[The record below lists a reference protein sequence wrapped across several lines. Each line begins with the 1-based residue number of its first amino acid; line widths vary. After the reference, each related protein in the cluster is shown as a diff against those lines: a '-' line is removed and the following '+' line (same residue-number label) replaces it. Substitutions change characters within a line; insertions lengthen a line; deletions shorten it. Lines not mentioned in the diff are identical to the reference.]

1 MSAPSKPTTSLG
13 TRLGV
18 RAGLLFCLLVGSTT
32 VARGQGGQPIPSL
45 VYFTTMAP
53 YYDGDYVAAQQLFMG
68 AGTGAVKNAVFG
80 FWIDSICYQTMQGEC
95 FYQMGNH
102 AAAVVNYEVALRLF
116 LKFNDY
122 FLRVQFPPTIGIM
135 PPSQVAPVPW
145 YVTQRPTVLG
155 QYATQYNSFQGT
167 LNNNAAIMRGGV
179 VAPPVLVPVNI
190 REIVRCTCLALRR
203 WRELLGPTCP
213 HHELTR
219 ELVAA
224 LGLRP
229 ATPNH
234 WSETWVEL
242 ELALAHCAAGKTQ
255 TARKYLQNAE
265 LVAGQF
271 EHPFTCTVLL
281 ELGRLDLEAGD
292 YQSAAKNFLEA
303 SWSAAI
309 YQDFGVLEEALRYGA
324 LTHMLS
330 DGQMLYPPLVAATA
344 WAAAGKLR
352 QLNASLLLSAAENQS
367 MLNQPGLAAA
377 SLGSARVLVAAGD
390 MSRGKIGARMNY
402 LSALASYQLG
412 QREVGDVSLTA
423 ALAFQTLG
431 SMRIFHMGLVDKLWL
446 EREFTGFSDRNAVD
460 LFGQVLR
467 DPTPTDWAFDPLE
480 ALSTMTVPHPLFYE
494 HWFEAALERKSGGE
508 HQHLLEIVDRL
519 RRHRFLTT
527 TDMGGRVLNLRW
539 VLEAPHRDLD
549 AAILL
554 ERQTLM
560 TRYPAYAKRSQR
572 AKELQR
578 ELAGLPLVIDSEDET
593 QQEVAQQQQAK
604 LAELT
609 ALSNEQELLLRQM
622 ALRREACS
630 LVFPPLRETK
640 QVMELLPEGT
650 ALLTFFTTTR
660 YTYAFLMT
668 HDKYGYWDIKQKQPG
683 SFQKRLS
690 QLLWSLGNIEQLKE
704 LKLKNLTDTAW
715 KKPAHE
721 IYDLLIKGSKAEPT
735 KAFDELVIVPD
746 GLLWYV
752 PFEALQ
758 VSEGAVTKPLIANLR
773 VRYAPTVGLAVG
785 DRRRRPTSGN
795 TAVVVGRM
803 VPRGTAESEMVSAAY
818 DELAQAVPGA
828 VALRDRPP
836 ASGAVYSSLF
846 NRLIVLNEIGLTDEG
861 AYDWSPLQLDRGT
874 PGSTLGAWMSLP
886 WGSPNTVILPG
897 FRTPAERS
905 LKGVSL
911 DAPGDELFLSAC
923 GLMATGTR
931 TVLMSRWRTGGRSS
945 MDLVREFAQELPHTT
960 ASDAWQRSVQLVST
974 RQLDAENEPR
984 VKLTTQEEAPTAE
997 SPFFWAGYLLF
1008 DTGALPR
1015 TGDDEDDEA
1024 DADVNAVLANA
1035 KPPALPDAKAPEA
1048 KDPDPQ
1054 ALRPNADAAAMD
1066 EAPAAQAEPPVGRR
1080 AKRRAAARD
1089 EAQQRALPD
1098 DFEQAE
1104 GGFAMPADD
1113 PAALEEAGDEAKP
1126 KKRTRVPRAE
1136 RKKPPA
1142 KTKRPRTA
1150 P

>member
-1 MSAPSKPTTSLG
+1 MSAPSKPMTSPG
-13 TRLGV
+13 GRLGV
-18 RAGLLFCLLVGSTT
+18 RAGLLVCLLAGACG

-135 PPSQVAPVPW
+135 PPGQVPPVPW
-145 YVTQRPTVLG
+145 YVTQRATVLG

-292 YQSAAKNFLEA
+292 YASAAKNFLEA

-309 YQDFGVLEEALRYGA
+309 YQDFGVVEEALRYGA

-330 DGQMLYPPLVAATA
+330 EGQTFYPPLVAATT

-352 QLNASLLLSAAENQS
+352 QLNTSLLLSAAENQT
-367 MLNQPGLAAA
+367 MLEQPGLAAA

-390 MSRGKIGARMNY
+390 MLRGKIGARMNY
-402 LSALASYQLG
+402 LGALASYQLG
-412 QREVGDVSLTA
+412 ERDAGDVSLTA

-431 SMRIFHMGLVDKLWL
+431 SLRIFHMGLVDKLWL
-446 EREFTGFSDRNAVD
+446 EREITERNAVE

-467 DPTPTDWAFDPLE
+467 DPTPIDWAFDPLE

-494 HWFEAALERKSGGE
+494 HWFDAALERKSAGE

-519 RRHRFLTT
+519 RRHRFLST

-539 VLEAPHRDLD
+539 VLEAPRRELD

-560 TRYPAYAKRSQR
+560 TRYPAYARRSQR
-572 AKELQR
+572 AKELRR
-578 ELAGLPLVIDSEDET
+578 ELAALPLVIDSQDEA
-593 QQEVAQQQQAK
+593 QQEIAQQQQAK

-609 ALSNEQELLLRQM
+609 ALSNEQEVLLRQM

-650 ALLTFFTTTR
+650 ALLTFFTTSR

-668 HDKYGYWDIKQKQPG
+668 RDKYGYWDIKQKQPG

-690 QLLWSLGNIEQLKE
+690 QLLWSWGNIEQLKE
-704 LKLKNLTDTAW
+704 LKLKNLNDTGW
-715 KKPAHE
+715 KKPAHD
-721 IYDLLIKGSKAEPT
+721 IYDLLVKGSKAEPAE
-735 KAFDELVIVPD
+735 AFEELVIVPD

-758 VSEGAVTKPLIANLR
+758 VSEGAVMKPLLANLR

-803 VPRGTAESEMVSAAY
+803 VPRGAAENEIVAMAY

-828 VALRDRPP
+828 VALRDKPP
-836 ASGAVYSSLF
+836 TSSAVYSSLF
-846 NRLIVLNEIGLTDEG
+846 DRLIVLNEIGMTDEG
-861 AYDWSPLQLDRGT
+861 AYDWSPLQLDKGT

-886 WGSPNTVILPG
+886 WGGPNAVILPG

-911 DAPGDELFLSAC
+911 DAAGDELFLSTC

-931 TVLMSRWRTGGRSS
+931 TILMSRWRTGGRSS

-960 ASDAWQRSVQLVST
+960 ASDAWQRSVQLVTT

-984 VKLTTQEEAPTAE
+984 VKLSTQEEAPTAE
-997 SPFFWAGYLLF
+997 NPFFWAGYLLV

-1015 TGDDEDDEA
+1015 GDGEEEDDE
-1024 DADVNAVLANA
+1024 ADVNAVLAEGA
-1035 KPPALPDAKAPEA
+1035 KPPVLPNPNAPGAKPPEA
-1048 KDPDPQ
+1048 KEPEPP
-1054 ALRPNADAAAMD
+1054 ANAAPAAIDM
-1066 EAPAAQAEPPVGRR
+1066 PAAQAEPPAPRGRR
-1080 AKRRAAARD
+1080 RRAAARGD
-1089 EAQQRALPD
+1089 APRDGLPD
-1098 DFEQAE
+1098 EMDQAD
-1104 GGFAMPADD
+1104 GGFPMPADD
-1113 PAALEEAGDEAKP
+1113 PAGVDEDGNEVKP
-1126 KKRTRVPRAE
+1126 AKKRVRMPRAE
-1136 RKKPPA
+1136 RKKPSA
-1142 KTKRPRTA
+1142 KSRRSRADT
-1150 P
+1150 